1 MKFAVCS
8 IYDEGY
14 AELGDITI
22 GGNAKKYCDR
32 YGYDLIVRKDNFVLP
47 KHQIGYEK
55 IHLILETLASGRYD
69 WIYWRGA
76 DTMITNFDI
85 ELRDLVTPYDFFII
99 GTDVHN
105 LNADSF
111 FIKNC
116 EKSIQFFTEIL
127 TDAHKYVDEQQ
138 AFHML
143 HNKYRFLVVPQKFI
157 NSYDYK
163 LYLAREDF
171 NKNGYQPECE
181 SGNDIFGLSGQWTPG
196 DFLIHWP
203 GISLEKRIE
212 LAKELT
218 EKYNI

>member
-8 IYDEGY
+8 IYDSAY
-14 AELGDITI
+14 AELGNITI
-22 GGNAKKYCDR
+22 DKNAKEYCYK

-47 KHQIGYEK
+47 KHEVGYEK
-55 IHLILETLASGRYD
+55 IHLILEVLNTNKYD

-85 ELRDLVTPYDFFII
+85 ELRDLVSPYEFFII
-99 GTDVHN
+99 GSDVHN

-111 FIKNC
+111 FIRNC
-116 EKSIQFFTEIL
+116 QTSINFFTEIFN
-127 TDAHKYVDEQQ
+127 DRSKYVDEQQ

-143 HNKYRFLVVPQKFI
+143 HQKYNFKVIPQKFI
-157 NSYDYK
+157 NSYDYT
-163 LYLAREDF
+163 LYTSLEPF

-181 SGNDIFGLSGQWTPG
+181 SGLDIFGQLGQWTPG

-203 GISLEKRIE
+203 GITLDKRIE
-212 LAKELT
+212 LARKL
-218 EKYNI
+218 I